1 MPERLQPIIS
11 RLCLLQRNTHWSICN
26 IQWHTGFQSLIAT
39 RRTLWHNPSTIDL
52 WCAMLNRILPLLFG
66 LILGLAAG
74 LFYGWVIQPAEISE
88 ISPRSL
94 RQDHRAEFILAI
106 AEVYAMD
113 GNLQSARQRI
123 ALLESDSTPNEDV
136 AQTLDFAKEHEYG
149 DLDLLLLGG
158 LLNDLRS
165 VSPPPESEA
174 P

>member
-1 MPERLQPIIS
+1 
-11 RLCLLQRNTHWSICN
+11 
-26 IQWHTGFQSLIAT
+26 
-39 RRTLWHNPSTIDL
+39 
-52 WCAMLNRILPLLFG
+52 MLNRILPLLFG

-113 GNLQSARQRI
+113 GVLQSARQRI
-123 ALLESDSTPNEDV
+123 ALLESDSAPNEDV
-136 AQTLDFAKEHEYG
+136 AQTLDFAKELEYG